1 MTCRYSSADWR
12 NVLYNCARK
21 TDGGLNDAALFLTQH
36 RGVSIHPEA
45 LRKKLRGLPGES
57 IDVDLAILLTEWM
70 QTKANGV
77 AHAHDWLLTLNAQEG
92 LVVDAVPE
100 VSDSGLTC
108 EIAALKEKC
117 LTLVTK
123 FGSITG
129 KTAEAAADGR
139 ITEDEAGPLL
149 TLIRAARAILH
160 RMERIVLQAVEKG
173 RDA

>member
-1 MTCRYSSADWR
+1 MTCQYSSADWR
-12 NVLYNCARK
+12 DVLYTCVCK
-21 TDGGLNDAALFLTQH
+21 TDGGVADAARFLSER
-36 RGVSIHPEA
+36 RGVSIHKEA
-45 LRKKLRGLPGES
+45 LRKKLRGLPGETL
-57 IDVDLAILLTEWM
+57 DVDHAVLLTEWM
-70 QTKANGV
+70 QTKANGA

-92 LVVDAVPE
+92 VVVDCVPE
-100 VSDSGLTC
+100 LPEGGLTC

-123 FGSITG
+123 FGRITG

-149 TLIRAARAILH
+149 ALIRSARAILH

-173 RDA
+173 RGV